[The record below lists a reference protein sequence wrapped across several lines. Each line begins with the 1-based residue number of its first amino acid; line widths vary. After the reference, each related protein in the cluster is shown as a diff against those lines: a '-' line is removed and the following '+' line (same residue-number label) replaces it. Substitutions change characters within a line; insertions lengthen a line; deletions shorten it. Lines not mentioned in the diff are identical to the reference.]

1 MENKTKWRFSQRLPK
16 CAKKTGQSVNLGQ
29 YSCLALSG
37 QAESHYA
44 GLLAMYYFHLLL
56 LLCPNY
62 IFLIV
67 TTIWN
72 AFQSPLHPLT
82 LPLPVRQ
89 SKHSFV

>member
-1 MENKTKWRFSQRLPK
+1 MKIFSKTAEV
-16 CAKKTGQSVNLGQ
+16 CKKKNRSVCESGQ
-29 YSCLALSG
+29 YSWFALSR

-44 GLLAMYYFHLLL
+44 GLFAMSYFHLLL

-67 TTIWN
+67 TIWN
-72 AFQSPLHPLT
+72 AFQSPLRPLT